1 MIAFPFGMSDANHIR
16 QPGGCQRGSADSN
29 EGAETITAIV
39 AVLGDPTR
47 ALLAAEELGWQGLA
61 IDRPEQLAHTHADL
75 VVVSPALAQVE
86 TDAPVLVMDALPETV
101 TELLQAGADEVVG
114 AHTSTDEVAA
124 RMLALVRRARL
135 ERDRSPLTGLPG
147 NARLEQVARDRLES
161 GDTPAL
167 LLLDLDNF
175 KAFNDHYGHWR
186 GDALIRMLAE
196 IAIEAAAPDP
206 GALATHI
213 GGDDFCIVTTPELV
227 DEIGAGC
234 VERFD
239 ARVAKHYDEDDT
251 RRGHIATRSRSG
263 EQQQFGIMTLTAV
276 AATAEAA
283 DMEHFGQLF
292 QVLAELKTHVKGMA
306 GSNYFKDRRRDHGWS

>member
-1 MIAFPFGMSDANHIR
+1 
-16 QPGGCQRGSADSN
+16 
-29 EGAETITAIV
+29 V

-47 ALLAAEELGWQGLA
+47 ALLAAEELGWQTLA
-61 IDRPEQLAHTHADL
+61 IDEPEELARTRADL
-75 VVVSPALAQVE
+75 VIAPPTLAQVA
-86 TDAPVLVMDALPETV
+86 TDAPLLVMDAPPEAV
-101 TELLQAGADEVVG
+101 ADLLRAGADEVICQG
-114 AHTSTDEVAA
+114 MPTDEVAA

-147 NARLEQVARDRLES
+147 NARLEQVVRDRLEA

-186 GDALIRMLAE
+186 GDELIRMLAE
-196 IAIEAAAPDP
+196 IAIEAAASDP

-234 VERFD
+234 VQRFD
-239 ARVAKHYDEDDT
+239 ARVAKHYDEDDIQ
-251 RRGHIATRSRSG
+251 RGYIITSNRAG
-263 EQQQFGIMTLTAV
+263 EQQQFGMMTLTGV

-292 QVLAELKTHVKGMA
+292 QVLAELKAHVKGMD
-306 GSNYFKDRRRDHGWS
+306 GSNYFKDRRRDHGW